1 MSKPLVQRYNGLENL
16 KGRSRTNMTSTL
28 LNDTVNENM
37 GSVISFENIPISK
50 ITPRSI
56 NQYSQTRI
64 DRLARSI
71 RATNNRLINPITVVR
86 ASDLPQDGDVIT
98 KFRETGVDV
107 EALEYVI
114 VAGERRFRAFKQL
127 QAEEE
132 AKGIDIGD
140 LNPFD
145 TITANVLTS
154 KEAKNEHIFYEQSN
168 TESRQLGPEEVMR
181 LFESALKEVD
191 TDEKKRNMLFQ
202 MRDNGAD
209 IKKDIPDDDR
219 EAARMFRKDTYCVYY
234 LETELGISGWSEGTA
249 RRYISIINLC
259 CDEVKQA
266 IYDCVYPIR
275 EAKNITKYPF
285 ETQRNFLNLWISD
298 KKDEYDTLLK
308 NDGKEVKPKI
318 KHYTHKTAG
327 KKLESILAQ
336 MEKERKNLSEFE
348 KNLGGEDKALIKQAM
363 QELEKCDAK
372 IRNIIELLK

>member
-202 MRDNGAD
+202 MRDNGVD
-209 IKKDIPDDDR
+209 IKKDIPDDDK

-336 MEKERKNLSEFE
+336 MEKEKKNLSEFE